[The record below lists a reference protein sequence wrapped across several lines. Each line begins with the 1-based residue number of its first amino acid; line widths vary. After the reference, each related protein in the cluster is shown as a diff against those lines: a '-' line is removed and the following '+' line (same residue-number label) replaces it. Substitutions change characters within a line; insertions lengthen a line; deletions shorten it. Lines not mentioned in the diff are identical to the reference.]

1 MSEIYLIVGLGNPG
15 KQYENTRHNVGWR
28 VLDRL
33 AAKHGITI
41 GKTEH
46 KAQTGAGTILGKKV
60 ILAKP
65 LTYMNLSGDAVQP
78 LAHFYKITSD
88 QILVIAD
95 DLDLPLGTLRIR
107 KMGSSGGQ
115 NGLKHIL
122 QRMGNQVINRVRFG
136 IGRPPGRMSA
146 ADYVLAPFK
155 GDDDI
160 LATEVADRA
169 VLAVETWLT
178 DGVEVAM
185 NRYNGTGEPKPKAE
199 PKPKPESNPQSQPTA
214 EPQSDS

>member
-1 MSEIYLIVGLGNPG
+1 MSDIYLIVGLGNPG

-28 VLDRL
+28 VIDRL
-33 AAKHGITI
+33 AAKHGITLS
-41 GKTEH
+41 KTEH
-46 KAQTGAGTILGKKV
+46 KSLTGTGTISGKKV

-78 LAHFYKITSD
+78 LSHFYKIPST
-88 QILVIAD
+88 QLLVIAD

-122 QRMGNQVINRVRFG
+122 QKMSNQVINRVRFG
-136 IGRPPGRMSA
+136 IGRPPGKMHA
-146 ADYVLAPFK
+146 ADYVLAPFR

-160 LATEVADRA
+160 LAMEVADRA
-169 VLAVETWLT
+169 VAAVETWLT
-178 DGVEVAM
+178 DGIDTAM
-185 NRYNGTGEPKPKAE
+185 NRYNGTGEPKKKE
-199 PKPKPESNPQSQPTA
+199 PASVDDPAP
-214 EPQSDS
+214 